1 MFVAAKGGKL
11 VGVGWVLFA
20 LLTSWIGLNQTLFSI
35 KNLSFYI
42 FFFLANRTG
51 SETSQKLLNQSPP
64 QKMFQL
70 ARYLFILMSS
80 AIICIHIGNSQLP
93 ISLKITTASLIRNT
107 LAIILTNSL
116 KQGLNF
122 LLVVVVVVVVVIVVV
137 VVVVVSSSSS
147 S

>member
-1 MFVAAKGGKL
+1 
-11 VGVGWVLFA
+11 
-20 LLTSWIGLNQTLFSI
+20 
-35 KNLSFYI
+35 
-42 FFFLANRTG
+42 
-51 SETSQKLLNQSPP
+51 
-64 QKMFQL
+64 MFQL

-137 VVVVVSSSSS
+137 VVVVVVSSSSS